1 MQIDMGV
8 NYKNLEKLGI
18 TIDESKSPVIAYI
31 PKDISKSTKHDL
43 WLAFE
48 GDILLQSVDDLSTS
62 GNAERSSRDTQIF
75 SEVDDYISETEFV
88 KTAEIALSAHDENDA
103 PIVRLFNTLL
113 SAAIT
118 REASD
123 LHIDPNNKDLLIRM
137 RIDGV
142 MTDFTQLDRRVAQ
155 MLISRIKL
163 VCNLD
168 ITEKRLPQDGRMNVN
183 FKGKSIDI
191 RVATL
196 PTKNGERVVLRFFSN
211 NLTHSRIEETS
222 LGPLHVKSLLEALSN
237 QAGLILVCGPTGS
250 GKTTTIYSL
259 LNTLLGRGLN
269 IMTIEDPVEVEL
281 PGIVQTQVHDHV
293 GFGFAKGLRSL
304 LRNDPDVILVGEI
317 RDAETAEIAVRAA
330 MTGHLVI
337 STVHANSPVGA
348 IKRLKNLNVDP
359 TLLSDCLLGVYSQR
373 LVRIYCPDCQKASIA
388 SEAHTNALPEAFPG
402 CKTCYHTGFKGR
414 YPVMSHLEINSEN
427 AALIEKNAGEVPV
440 KDTMHTEALA
450 LHRQG
455 LTPHFEIA
463 RLSQKN
469 L

>member
-1 MQIDMGV
+1 MPV
-8 NYKNLEKLGI
+8 SLKALEKLGI
-18 TIDESKSPVIAYI
+18 KIDQNKSPIAAYI
-31 PKDISKSTKHDL
+31 PTDLSESTLHDL

-48 GDILLQSVDDLSTS
+48 GNIKIYPTNSVEAEKNSTAS
-62 GNAERSSRDTQIF
+62 RRDTEIF
-75 SEVDDYISETEFV
+75 SEVDEYISETDFV

-113 SAAIT
+113 SAAIS

-123 LHIDPNNKDLLIRM
+123 LHIDPNNKNLLVRM

-142 MTDFTQLDRRVAQ
+142 ITDFTELDRRVAQ
-155 MLISRIKL
+155 MIISRIKL

-183 FKGKSIDI
+183 FRGNSVDI

-196 PTKNGERVVLRFFSN
+196 PTKNGERVVLRFFTS
-211 NLTHSRIEETS
+211 NLTHATIEATE
-222 LGPLHVKSLLEALSN
+222 LREPHVASLLEALSN
-237 QAGLILVCGPTGS
+237 QSGLILVCGPTGS

-281 PGIVQTQVHDHV
+281 SEVIQTQVNEAV
-293 GFGFAKGLRSL
+293 GFSFATGLRSL

-337 STVHANSPVGA
+337 STVHANTPVGA
-348 IKRLKNLNVDP
+348 IKRLTNLSVDP

-373 LVRIYCPDCQKASIA
+373 LVRVYCSDCRKTSISSA
-388 SEAHTNALPEAFPG
+388 DHHSNLPVSFSG
-402 CKTCYHTGFKGR
+402 CKTCHHTGFKGR
-414 YPVMSHLEINSEN
+414 SPVMSHVEITSEN
-427 AALIEKNAGEVPV
+427 ASLIETNPAKIKVI
-440 KDTMHTEALA
+440 DTMYTEALD
-450 LHRQG
+450 LHSKG
-455 LTPHFEIA
+455 LTPQFEIT
-463 RLSQKN
+463 RLKQN
-469 L
+469 I

>member
-1 MQIDMGV
+1 MPISL
-8 NYKNLEKLGI
+8 KALEKLGI
-18 TIDESKSPVIAYI
+18 KIDQNKSPIIAYT
-31 PKDISKSTKHDL
+31 PTDLSESTLHDL

-48 GDILLQSVDDLSTS
+48 GNITIYPTNSVEAEKNSTAS
-62 GNAERSSRDTQIF
+62 RRDTEIF
-75 SEVDDYISETEFV
+75 SEVDDYISETDFV

-113 SAAIT
+113 SAAIS

-123 LHIDPNNKDLLIRM
+123 LHIDPNNKNLLVRM

-142 MTDFTQLDRRVAQ
+142 MTDFTELDRRVAQ
-155 MLISRIKL
+155 MIISRIKL

-183 FKGKSIDI
+183 FRGNSVDI

-196 PTKNGERVVLRFFSN
+196 PTKNGERVVLRFFTS
-211 NLTHSRIEETS
+211 NLTHSTIEDTE
-222 LGPLHVKSLLEALSN
+222 LREPHVASLLEALSN
-237 QAGLILVCGPTGS
+237 QSGLILVCGPTGS

-281 PGIVQTQVHDHV
+281 SEVIQTQVNEAV
-293 GFGFAKGLRSL
+293 GFSFATGLRSL

-317 RDAETAEIAVRAA
+317 RDAETAEVAVRAA

-337 STVHANSPVGA
+337 STVHANTPVGA
-348 IKRLKNLNVDP
+348 IKRLTNLSVDP

-373 LVRIYCPDCQKASIA
+373 LVRVYCSECRKTSISSA
-388 SEAHTNALPEAFPG
+388 DHHSNLPVAFSG
-402 CKTCYHTGFKGR
+402 CKTCHHTGFKGR
-414 YPVMSHLEINSEN
+414 YPVMSHVEITPEN
-427 AALIEKNAGEVPV
+427 ASLIETNPAKIKVI
-440 KDTMHTEALA
+440 DTMHTEALD
-450 LHRQG
+450 LHSKG
-455 LTPHFEIA
+455 LTPQFEIT
-463 RLSQKN
+463 RLKQN
-469 L
+469 NT

>member
-1 MQIDMGV
+1 MPISLEA
-8 NYKNLEKLGI
+8 LEKLGI
-18 TIDESKSPVIAYI
+18 KIDQNKSPIAAYI
-31 PKDISKSTKHDL
+31 PTDLSESTLHDL
-43 WLAFE
+43 WLGFD
-48 GDILLQSVDDLSTS
+48 GNVVFHLIDSVE
-62 GNAERSSRDTQIF
+62 AEKISSASRRDTEIF
-75 SEVDDYISETEFV
+75 SEVDDYISETDFV

-113 SAAIT
+113 SAAIS

-123 LHIDPNNKDLLIRM
+123 LHIDPNNKNLLVRM

-142 MTDFTQLDRRVAQ
+142 MTDFTELDRRVAQ
-155 MLISRIKL
+155 MIISRIKL

-183 FKGKSIDI
+183 FRGNSVDI

-196 PTKNGERVVLRFFSN
+196 PTKNGERVVLRFFTS
-211 NLTHSRIEETS
+211 NLTHATIEDTE
-222 LGPLHVKSLLEALSN
+222 LGKPHVAALLQGLSN
-237 QAGLILVCGPTGS
+237 QSGLILVCGPTGS

-281 PGIVQTQVHDHV
+281 SEVIQTQVNEAV
-293 GFGFAKGLRSL
+293 GFTFATGLRSL

-337 STVHANSPVGA
+337 STVHANTPVGA
-348 IKRLKNLNVDP
+348 IKRLTNLNVDP

-373 LVRIYCPDCQKASIA
+373 LVRVYCSDCRQAA
-388 SEAHTNALPEAFPG
+388 TNSAGHHSKLPVAFAG
-402 CKTCYHTGFKGR
+402 CKTCHHTGFKGR
-414 YPVMSHLEINSEN
+414 LPVMSHVEITPEN
-427 AALIEKNAGEVPV
+427 ASLIETNPAKIKVV
-440 KDTMHTEALA
+440 DTMYTEALD
-450 LHRQG
+450 LHSKG
-455 LTPHFEIA
+455 LTPQFEIT
-463 RLSQKN
+463 RLKQN
-469 L
+469 V

>member
-1 MQIDMGV
+1 MPV
-8 NYKNLEKLGI
+8 SLEALKKLGI
-18 TIDESKSPVIAYI
+18 KIDQNKSPIAAYI
-31 PKDISKSTKHDL
+31 PTDLSESTLHDL

-48 GDILLQSVDDLSTS
+48 GSVVFHLTDSIE
-62 GNAERSSRDTQIF
+62 AEKISSASRRDTEIF
-75 SEVDDYISETEFV
+75 SEVDDYISETDFV

-113 SAAIT
+113 SAAIS

-123 LHIDPNNKDLLIRM
+123 LHIDPNNKNLLVRM

-142 MTDFTQLDRRVAQ
+142 MTDFTELDRRVAQ
-155 MLISRIKL
+155 MIISRIKL

-183 FKGKSIDI
+183 FRGNSVDI

-196 PTKNGERVVLRFFSN
+196 PTKNGERVVLRFFTS
-211 NLTHSRIEETS
+211 NLTHATIEDTE
-222 LGPLHVKSLLEALSN
+222 LGKQHIAALLKGLAN
-237 QAGLILVCGPTGS
+237 QSGLILVCGPTGS

-281 PGIVQTQVHDHV
+281 SEVIQTQVNEAV
-293 GFGFAKGLRSL
+293 GFSFATGLRSL

-337 STVHANSPVGA
+337 STVHANTPVGA
-348 IKRLKNLNVDP
+348 IKYFIFGID
-359 TLLSDCLLGVYSQR
+359 QW
-373 LVRIYCPDCQKASIA
+373 
-388 SEAHTNALPEAFPG
+388 
-402 CKTCYHTGFKGR
+402 
-414 YPVMSHLEINSEN
+414 
-427 AALIEKNAGEVPV
+427 
-440 KDTMHTEALA
+440 
-450 LHRQG
+450 
-455 LTPHFEIA
+455 
-463 RLSQKN
+463 
-469 L
+469 

>member
-1 MQIDMGV
+1 MRI
-8 NYKNLEKLGI
+8 NNKKLEKLGI
-18 TIDESKSPVIAYI
+18 TLDESKSPVVAYA
-31 PKDISKSTKHDL
+31 PNDISESTKHDL

-48 GDILLQSVDDLSTS
+48 GDISITS
-62 GNAERSSRDTQIF
+62 IDAQLISRNTGNSSRDTQIF
-75 SEVDDYISETEFV
+75 TEVDEYISETEFV

-113 SAAIT
+113 SAAIS

-123 LHIDPNNKDLLIRM
+123 LHIDPNNKNLLIRM

-142 MTDFTQLDRRVAQ
+142 MNDFTQLDRRVAH

-168 ITEKRLPQDGRMNVN
+168 ITEKRLPQDGGMNVN
-183 FKGKSIDI
+183 FKGNSIDI

-196 PTKNGERVVLRFFSN
+196 PTKNGERLVLRFFSN
-211 NLTHSRIEETS
+211 TLTHSKIEETS
-222 LGPLHVKSLLEALSN
+222 LGPLHVNSLLEALAN

-259 LNTLLGRGLN
+259 LNTLIGRGLN

-281 PGIVQTQVHDHV
+281 PGVVQTQVHDHV
-293 GFGFAKGLRSL
+293 GFGFAEGLRSL

-348 IKRLKNLNVDP
+348 IKRLKSLEIDLS
-359 TLLSDCLLGVYSQR
+359 LLSDCLLGVYSQR
-373 LVRIYCPDCQKASIA
+373 LVRVYCPDCKEESIA
-388 SEAHTNALPEAFPG
+388 SRAHISTLPEAFSG
-402 CKTCYHTGFKGR
+402 CKSCYHTGFRGR
-414 YPVMSHLEINSEN
+414 HPVMSHVEIDSKMASLMESSIGK
-427 AALIEKNAGEVPV
+427 LPV
-440 KDTMHTEALA
+440 EDTMYLEAQS
-450 LHRQG
+450 LHERG
-455 LTPHFEIA
+455 LIPRSEIA
-463 RLSQKN
+463 RLSQN
-469 L
+469 PS

>member
-1 MQIDMGV
+1 
-8 NYKNLEKLGI
+8 
-18 TIDESKSPVIAYI
+18 
-31 PKDISKSTKHDL
+31 
-43 WLAFE
+43 
-48 GDILLQSVDDLSTS
+48 
-62 GNAERSSRDTQIF
+62 
-75 SEVDDYISETEFV
+75 
-88 KTAEIALSAHDENDA
+88 
-103 PIVRLFNTLL
+103 L

-142 MTDFTQLDRRVAQ
+142 MTDFTHLDRRVAQ

-183 FKGKSIDI
+183 FREKTIDI

-222 LGPLHVKSLLEALSN
+222 LGTLHVKSLLDALSN

-281 PGIVQTQVHDHV
+281 PGVVQTQVHDHV

-373 LVRIYCPDCQKASIA
+373 LVRVYCPDCRKISIA

-402 CKTCYHTGFKGR
+402 CKSCYHTGFKGR
-414 YPVMSHLEINSEN
+414 YPVMSRLEINSEN
-427 AALIEKNAGEVPV
+427 ATLMEKNAGEVSV
-440 KDTMHTEALA
+440 EDTMYTEALA
-450 LHRQG
+450 LHQQG

-463 RLSQKN
+463 RLSQKA

>member
-1 MQIDMGV
+1 MPV
-8 NYKNLEKLGI
+8 SREALEKLGI
-18 TIDESKSPVIAYI
+18 KIDQGQSPVAVYF
-31 PKDISKSTKHDL
+31 PSDLSQSTLHDL

-48 GDILLQSVDDLSTS
+48 GNITLHPTDEPTEDSKATAS
-62 GNAERSSRDTQIF
+62 RRDTEIF
-75 SEVDDYISETEFV
+75 SEVDEYISETDFV

-113 SAAIT
+113 SAAIS
-118 REASD
+118 RGASD
-123 LHIDPNNKDLLIRM
+123 LHIDPNNKNLLVRM

-142 MTDFTQLDRRVAQ
+142 MTDFTELDRRVAQ
-155 MLISRIKL
+155 MIISRIKL

-183 FKGKSIDI
+183 FRGNSVDI

-196 PTKNGERVVLRFFSN
+196 PTKNGERVVLRFFTS
-211 NLTHSRIEETS
+211 NLTHATIEATE
-222 LGPLHVKSLLEALSN
+222 LREPHVASLLEALSN
-237 QAGLILVCGPTGS
+237 QSGLILVCGPTGS

-281 PGIVQTQVHDHV
+281 SEVIQTQVNEAV
-293 GFGFAKGLRSL
+293 GFSFATGLRSL

-337 STVHANSPVGA
+337 STVHANTPVGA
-348 IKRLKNLNVDP
+348 IKRLTNLSVDP

-373 LVRIYCPDCQKASIA
+373 LVRVYCSDCRQTSISSA
-388 SEAHTNALPEAFPG
+388 DHHSTLPVAFSG
-402 CKTCYHTGFKGR
+402 CKTCHHTGFKGR
-414 YPVMSHLEINSEN
+414 SPVMSHVEITSEN
-427 AALIEKNAGEVPV
+427 ASLIETNPAKIKVI
-440 KDTMHTEALA
+440 DTMYTEALD
-450 LHRQG
+450 LHSKG
-455 LTPHFEIA
+455 LTPQFEIT
-463 RLSQKN
+463 RLKQN
-469 L
+469 I